1 MAPLIRLGGESII
14 IPIGSSVA
22 LEEEEDSR
30 REYTDRKKEEKKKEV
45 GSSFSDLVSEC
56 HPPPF
61 VILHYFQPIASYM
74 LLKMLAPV

>member
-1 MAPLIRLGGESII
+1 MLASLIRLGGESII

-56 HPPPF
+56 HPPLCNSPLLPTHS
-61 VILHYFQPIASYM
+61 IIYAS
-74 LLKMLAPV
+74 